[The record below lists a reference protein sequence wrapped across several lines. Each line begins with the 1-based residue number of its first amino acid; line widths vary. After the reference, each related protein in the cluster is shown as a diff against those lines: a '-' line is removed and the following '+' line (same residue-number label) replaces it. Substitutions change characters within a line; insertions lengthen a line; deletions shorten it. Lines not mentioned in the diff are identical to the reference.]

1 MEFDNWSEKKLDNF
15 EQKYLKSLEK
25 LKNSNN
31 FYMLSCKLNWQIN
44 LTCKQIILSSIIF
57 FSKNAQLK

>member
-44 LTCKQIILSSIIF
+44 LTCKQIIF
-57 FSKNAQLK
+57 